1 MRIRIVTLRTC
12 VFVGNGARYCG
23 REAGTQRA
31 SNYTAEEQRADRC
44 PSPSKT
50 GRPRSLGPCTYPTHR
65 RTCVALTIFIPLAAA
80 LIRIVECQ
88 AAVDGLP
95 QQIGQRQLRVLATP
109 IVHDVLTDERT
120 QAQALI

>member
-1 MRIRIVTLRTC
+1 MRIRVVTSRTC
-12 VFVGNGARYCG
+12 VFVGYGAWYCG

-31 SNYTAEEQRADRC
+31 SNYTAEEHRANRC
-44 PSPSKT
+44 RSPSKT
-50 GRPRSLGPCTYPTHR
+50 GRPRSLGPCTYLTHR
-65 RTCVALTIFIPLAAA
+65 SHCVALTIFVPLAAA

-95 QQIGQRQLRVLATP
+95 QQIGQRQLHVLAAP
-109 IVHDVLTDERT
+109 VVHDVLTDERT